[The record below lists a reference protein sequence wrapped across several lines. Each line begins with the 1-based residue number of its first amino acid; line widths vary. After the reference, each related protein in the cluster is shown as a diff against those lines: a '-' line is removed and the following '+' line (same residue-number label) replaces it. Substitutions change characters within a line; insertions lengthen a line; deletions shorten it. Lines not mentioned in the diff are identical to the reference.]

1 MRISNLLASMA
12 TIFSL
17 VHAADY
23 AKKAEV
29 LILAPEAQKDVMK
42 VYAKKDSEALRTT
55 MFRDTDN
62 PGSSSICQGIRDPI
76 TQVCPGAEHAGV
88 TMISFDRPTDKPRPV
103 GIIFPDYTIEVSPLS
118 FLHCRW
124 VIS

>member
-1 MRISNLLASMA
+1 MA

-29 LILAPEAQKDVMK
+29 LILAPEAQKDIMK
-42 VYAKKDSEALRTT
+42 VHAKKDSEALRTT
-55 MFRDTDN
+55 MSRDTDN

-88 TMISFDRPTDKPRPV
+88 TMISFDRPTDEPRPV
-103 GIIFPDYTIEVSPLS
+103 EIIFPGYTIEVSS
-118 FLHCRW
+118 FSLLPCQAM
-124 VIS
+124 VG